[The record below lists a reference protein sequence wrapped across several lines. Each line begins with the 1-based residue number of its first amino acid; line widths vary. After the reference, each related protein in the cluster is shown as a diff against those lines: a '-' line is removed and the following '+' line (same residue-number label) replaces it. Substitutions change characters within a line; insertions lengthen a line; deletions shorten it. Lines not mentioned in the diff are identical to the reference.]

1 MFSSLFI
8 TAFLA
13 ATILPAQSEAVLA
26 YHIASDKDQIYAAI
40 LVATAGNVLGAIVN
54 WWLGKYLNQ
63 FQSRRWFPIGPEKLD
78 KARIHYARYGRYS
91 LLLSWV
97 PIIGDPIT
105 MIAGCLREPFWSF
118 CLLVTIA
125 KGARYLVVAGLVL
138 PFT

>member
-1 MFSSLFI
+1 MYSSLFI

-26 YHIASDKDQIYAAI
+26 YHIASDKNQIYVAI

-63 FQSRRWFPIGPEKLD
+63 FQRRRWFPIAPEKLD

-91 LLLSWV
+91 LLFSWV

-105 MIAGCLREPFWSF
+105 MIAGFLREPFWSF

-125 KGARYLVVAGLVL
+125 KGARYLIVAGLVL

>member
-1 MFSSLFI
+1 M
-8 TAFLA
+8 
-13 ATILPAQSEAVLA
+13 
-26 YHIASDKDQIYAAI
+26 AI

-63 FQSRRWFPIGPEKLD
+63 FQGRRWFPIGPEKLY

-105 MIAGCLREPFWSF
+105 MIAGFLREPFWSF

>member
-26 YHIASDKDQIYAAI
+26 YHIASDKNQIYVAI

-63 FQSRRWFPIGPEKLD
+63 FQGRRWFPIGHEKLD

-105 MIAGCLREPFWSF
+105 MIAGFLREPFWSF